1 MHPKTYVYNL
11 YMYNM
16 HIHKYIRIY
25 MCTYMYIERERGREI
40 VLGSIAFSYIF
51 IMSEKSRI
59 SCDVLSKRA
68 PQTTS

>member
-1 MHPKTYVYNL
+1 
-11 YMYNM
+11 
-16 HIHKYIRIY
+16 
-25 MCTYMYIERERGREI
+25 MYIERERGREI